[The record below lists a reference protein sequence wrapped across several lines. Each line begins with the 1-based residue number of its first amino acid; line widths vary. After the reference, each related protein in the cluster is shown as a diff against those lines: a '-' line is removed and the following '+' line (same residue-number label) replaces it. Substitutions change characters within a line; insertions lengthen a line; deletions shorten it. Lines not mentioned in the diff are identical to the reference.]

1 MKTENIF
8 GKRAL
13 NEGEV
18 SQKSQELAGAVHLL
32 ELKKMEKDETVKQ
45 FSAEIKE
52 LEAEIK
58 RLSSHVKDKFEYT
71 QIPCSVEKDPAAKM
85 VHYRS
90 LENGELIKSVPFSKE
105 DYQLTMDDDLG

>member
-1 MKTENIF
+1 MKTENVF

-13 NEGEV
+13 NEQEL
-18 SQKSQELAGAVHLL
+18 SQKSQQLAGFIHLL
-32 ELKKMEKDETVKQ
+32 ELKKLEKDEAVKQ
-45 FSAEIKE
+45 FAAKIKD

-71 QIPCSVEKDPAAKM
+71 EIPCSVEKDLAAKM
-85 VHYRS
+85 VHYHS

-105 DYQLTMDDDLG
+105 DYQLTLHDDLR